1 MLTKKEKQT
10 KKKDNIEVDD
20 ESLDMNIFEKL
31 MKGKHK
37 EIVINDDGDLKS
49 INDTNIFSY
58 YEQNNLADKYCLD
71 NKYYNNYD
79 EIAYPFSKRIKLKHE
94 PVAA

>member
-1 MLTKKEKQT
+1 
-10 KKKDNIEVDD
+10 
-20 ESLDMNIFEKL
+20 LDINFFEKL

-58 YEQNNLADKYCLD
+58 YEQKNMTAKYCLD
-71 NKYYNNYD
+71 NNNNYYYD
-79 EIAYPFSKRIKLKHE
+79 ELAYPFSKRIRL
-94 PVAA
+94 